1 MAAYPIKAPPPPA
14 TRRARV
20 GAKLDLGIRAINQFT
35 TCCAGQRMGIFAGS
49 GVGKSTLLSM
59 LAKNS
64 DAQKSEDKSTSSS
77 SCSAY
82 QQAPDGSWEPLP
94 CKETGERSQPQTQNR
109 TSPQGADRGE
119 R

>member
-1 MAAYPIKAPPPPA
+1 MRTVLSVAAAVLAAAALAMPA
-14 TRRARV
+14 
-20 GAKLDLGIRAINQFT
+20 
-35 TCCAGQRMGIFAGS
+35 
-49 GVGKSTLLSM
+49 

-64 DAQKSEDKSTSSS
+64 DAQKGDDKPAAS

-94 CKETGERSQPQTQNR
+94 CKETGERAQPQTQHR
-109 TSPQGADRGE
+109 PAAQGADHGE

>member
-1 MAAYPIKAPPPPA
+1 MRINHVLLAVAFALATVITAP
-14 TRRARV
+14 V
-20 GAKLDLGIRAINQFT
+20 
-35 TCCAGQRMGIFAGS
+35 
-49 GVGKSTLLSM
+49 

-94 CKETGERSQPQTQNR
+94 CKETGERPQPQTQNR
-109 TSPQGADRGE
+109 ASPQGGERGE

>member
-1 MAAYPIKAPPPPA
+1 MRIILSVVAAVLVAS
-14 TRRARV
+14 
-20 GAKLDLGIRAINQFT
+20 
-35 TCCAGQRMGIFAGS
+35 AGLA
-49 GVGKSTLLSM
+49 

-64 DAQKSEDKSTSSS
+64 DAQKGEDKPAAS

-94 CKETGERSQPQTQNR
+94 CRETGERAQPQTQHKP
-109 TSPQGADRGE
+109 TAHGADHGE

>member
-1 MAAYPIKAPPPPA
+1 MRINHVLLAVAFAVATMLTAP
-14 TRRARV
+14 V
-20 GAKLDLGIRAINQFT
+20 
-35 TCCAGQRMGIFAGS
+35 
-49 GVGKSTLLSM
+49 

-64 DAQKSEDKSTSSS
+64 NAQKGEDKSTSS

-94 CKETGERSQPQTQNR
+94 CKETGERSQSQTQNR
-109 TSPQGADRGE
+109 TSSQGADRGE

>member
-1 MAAYPIKAPPPPA
+1 MRIAHL
-14 TRRARV
+14 V
-20 GAKLDLGIRAINQFT
+20 
-35 TCCAGQRMGIFAGS
+35 FAGALAA
-49 GVGKSTLLSM
+49 GAVLTAPV

-64 DAQKSEDKSTSSS
+64 DAQKSEDKSAASA

-94 CKETGERSQPQTQNR
+94 CKETGERSQPQTQHKSG
-109 TSPQGADRGE
+109 TQGGDQGE